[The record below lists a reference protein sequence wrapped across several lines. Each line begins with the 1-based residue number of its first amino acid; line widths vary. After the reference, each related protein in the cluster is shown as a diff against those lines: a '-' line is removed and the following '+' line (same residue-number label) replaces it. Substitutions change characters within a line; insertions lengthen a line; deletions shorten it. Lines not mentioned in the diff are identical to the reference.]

1 MTTATPRACIIGHP
15 VKHSRSPL
23 IHGHWLARYGLAGA
37 YVHRDV
43 MPEDLGRFIAS
54 LRENG
59 FVGANV
65 TVPHKEAMFS
75 LVDEITSRA
84 RAAGACNTLFYEGE
98 RLIGDNSDG
107 AGFVAH
113 LRASIGR
120 SDIAFDKAVILG
132 AGGGARGIVAALR
145 EAGVREIVLVNRNH
159 ERAQTLAALFADG
172 VRAMPWSEMAAALDG
187 TDLLVN
193 TTTLGMEGQPP
204 LDIDLKPLPATA
216 IVDDIVYVPLETP
229 LLAQARTLGLLA
241 VDGLGMLLHQAVPGF
256 ARWFGVEPEVTP
268 ELRDLI
274 VADLERKP

>member
-23 IHGHWLARYGLAGA
+23 IHGHWLARYGLAGD
-37 YVHRDV
+37 YVHRDIV
-43 MPEDLGRFIAS
+43 PEDLGRFVAT

-75 LVDEITSRA
+75 LVDEITPRA
-84 RAAGACNTLFYEGE
+84 RAAGAVNTLFYEGD

-107 AGFVAH
+107 VGFVAH
-113 LRASIGR
+113 LRASIVQT
-120 SDIAFDKAVILG
+120 DIAFDKAVILG

-145 EAGVREIVLVNRNH
+145 EVGVREIVLVNRNP
-159 ERAQTLAALFADG
+159 ERAETLASLFGDG
-172 VRAMPWSEMAAALDG
+172 VSAMPWSAMAAALDG
-187 TDLLVN
+187 ADLLVN
-193 TTTLGMEGQPP
+193 STTLGMEGQPP
-204 LDIDLKPLPATA
+204 LEIDLKLLPATA

-256 ARWFGVEPEVTP
+256 TRWFGVEPEVTP

-274 VADLERKP
+274 VADLERKR